1 MNSVKKIIIGKG
13 NSSKEI
19 LTSNKKSKKFF
30 THKIKKKF
38 ILNKK
43 KKFWKYPRPI

>member
-1 MNSVKKIIIGKG
+1 MSFEKKIIIGKS

-19 LTSNKKSKKFF
+19 LTSRGRVKRFYTK
-30 THKIKKKF
+30 KIKKKF

-43 KKFWKYPRPI
+43 KKILTN